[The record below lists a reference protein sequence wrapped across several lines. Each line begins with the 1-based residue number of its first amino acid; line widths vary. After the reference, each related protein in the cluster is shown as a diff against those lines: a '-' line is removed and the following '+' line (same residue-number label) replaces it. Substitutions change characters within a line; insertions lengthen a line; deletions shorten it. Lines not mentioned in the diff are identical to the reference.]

1 MRALWGA
8 NHYHLVVVGE
18 GLIVKREDIVD
29 AWGGQP
35 QLINW
40 AQIYRNLPD
49 LKFISYLQNLY
60 FEFLVLLSNL
70 EKMKSLSLSLLES
83 GESFKK
89 ILFLLSNLEK
99 WNPFLFL
106 FSKLENIFSNFSF
119 SSRLD
124 FFASRSSVIE
134 GHKNVLPS
142 YRWRSLREREGWQ
155 ALQPVI
161 DEMQKSPIEKR
172 KRNLK
177 TISPHSRGEREIWIP
192 FHQFR
197 EEKEKSES
205 LCLVSRGEREISNFL
220 AQVREEKEK
229 PEFIS
234 PVSRGE
240 REISNSFAQF
250 REEKEKLANISNFRE
265 EKFKTKFL
273 YGYIHLRE

>member
-1 MRALWGA
+1 MHWSKEPNRWLLQIDRIQDSPHVSLNVVQGTCHSLWCSA
-8 NHYHLVVVGE
+8 AAHKHREQVRFEIMTVCVQPCPAHLE
-18 GLIVKREDIVD
+18 GGDISHI
-29 AWGGQP
+29 QP
-35 QLINW
+35 MLN
-40 AQIYRNLPD
+40 NLSHFD
-49 LKFISYLQNLY
+49 QNN
-60 FEFLVLLSNL
+60 LSHP
-70 EKMKSLSLSLLES
+70 
-83 GESFKK
+83 
-89 ILFLLSNLEK
+89 IT
-99 WNPFLFL
+99 
-106 FSKLENIFSNFSF
+106 
-119 SSRLD
+119 
-124 FFASRSSVIE
+124 
-134 GHKNVLPS
+134 
-142 YRWRSLREREGWQ
+142 
-155 ALQPVI
+155 VI

-273 YGYIHLRE
+273 NGYIHLQE

>member
-1 MRALWGA
+1 MDSP
-8 NHYHLVVVGE
+8 LVKKFRPPPSFLTTSVFSDKDF
-18 GLIVKREDIVD
+18 LHFDFWI
-29 AWGGQP
+29 
-35 QLINW
+35 
-40 AQIYRNLPD
+40 QI
-49 LKFISYLQNLY
+49 
-60 FEFLVLLSNL
+60 
-70 EKMKSLSLSLLES
+70 
-83 GESFKK
+83 
-89 ILFLLSNLEK
+89 
-99 WNPFLFL
+99 
-106 FSKLENIFSNFSF
+106 
-119 SSRLD
+119 
-124 FFASRSSVIE
+124 SV
-134 GHKNVLPS
+134 S
-142 YRWRSLREREGWQ
+142 
-155 ALQPVI
+155 VI

-192 FHQFR
+192 FHQFW